1 MKAWRFYAL
10 SDMRLDEIPYPAPRP
25 GWVTLK
31 TRVVQ
36 PSVTEAIRAKGGPT
50 AGADFIRKAIQEKA
64 PVQLFGH
71 EFCADV
77 VELGQGVTSLK
88 IGDRVAGRSRIPCH
102 HCGLCRAGFE
112 DRCRKG
118 PVIGQQIPGGLCEY
132 FTLPA
137 EALAVLPPEV
147 SDNQGATLQ
156 PLAGCVA
163 DIADAGIRPGDT
175 VAITG
180 QGVMG
185 LNILQLARINGA
197 GTVIGIDLKKSNLR
211 LSQELGSDYQVDAT
225 EVNPVEAVLDLTHGF
240 GPDIVFECAGG
251 SPVEG
256 LAGTK
261 TLNQAMKMVTDAGKV
276 VQVAMFGGAI
286 EIDVDLLRKKSITYI
301 FPKAPTSHQMDY
313 AVQVVADGRVK
324 VTPMITHV
332 LYGLEK
338 VPESFEITA
347 NKGKYDAVNPAQVV
361 VSQ

>member
-10 SDMRLDEIPYPAPRP
+10 GEMRLDDIPYPAPKP

-50 AGADFIRKAIQEKA
+50 AGADYIRKVIQEKA

-71 EFCADV
+71 EFTAEV
-77 VELGQGVTSLK
+77 VELGEGVTSLK
-88 IGDRVAGRSRIPCH
+88 VGERVSGRSRMPCH
-102 HCGLCRAGFE
+102 QCELCRAGFE

-118 PVIGQQIPGGLCEY
+118 PVIGQQIPGALCEY
-132 FTLPA
+132 LALPA

-147 SDNQGATLQ
+147 SDGEGACMQ
-156 PLAGCVA
+156 PLAGCMS
-163 DIADAGIRPGDT
+163 DISDAGIRPGDT

-185 LNILQLARINGA
+185 LNILQLARISGA
-197 GTVIGIDLKKSNLR
+197 GRVIGIDIKKSNLR
-211 LSQELGSDYQVDAT
+211 LSKELGSSYQVDAS
-225 EVNPVEAVLDLTHGF
+225 EVDPVEAVRELTHGF

-251 SPVEG
+251 SPGEG
-256 LAGTK
+256 LAGTR
-261 TLNQAMKMVTDAGKV
+261 TLNQAMQMVTDAGKV
-276 VQVAMFGGAI
+276 VQVAMFGGRI
-286 EIDVDLLRKKSITYI
+286 EIDADLLRKKSISYI
-301 FPKAPTSHQMDY
+301 FPKAPTAAQMDH
-313 AVQVVADGRVK
+313 AVNVVADGRVK
-324 VTPMITHV
+324 VSSLITHV
-332 LYGLEK
+332 LYGIEK
-338 VPESFEITA
+338 VQESFEITA